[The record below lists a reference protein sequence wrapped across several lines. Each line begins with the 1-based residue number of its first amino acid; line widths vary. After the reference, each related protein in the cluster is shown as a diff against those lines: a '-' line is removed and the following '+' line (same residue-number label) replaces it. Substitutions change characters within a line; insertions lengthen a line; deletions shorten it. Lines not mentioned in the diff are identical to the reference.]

1 MGLETDGKMASRKKT
16 KSGSTEHSSIAAPS
30 ETAPR
35 KRRKE
40 ARPGEIVEAGLR
52 EFAEKGFAAAR
63 LEDIAARAGIVK
75 GTIYRYF
82 ESKEALF
89 REAVRLRVLP
99 VLQEADEMVA
109 RYPGPTDELL
119 RGLLQAIYARFV
131 ASDSRVLMRIIIA
144 EGQRFPEIPAYYHR
158 EMITKG
164 EALLRKII
172 ARGVERGEFRESA
185 VRDYPAIVVAP
196 ALAAAILQM
205 AFTAQSS
212 IDLDRYREAHL
223 DLVLNGLK
231 VR

>member
-1 MGLETDGKMASRKKT
+1 MAARNKIKPDGAGGS
-16 KSGSTEHSSIAAPS
+16 STETPQ
-30 ETAPR
+30 R

-40 ARPGEIVEAGLR
+40 ARPSEIVEAGLR
-52 EFAEKGFAAAR
+52 EFSEKGFAAAR
-63 LEDIAARAGIVK
+63 LDDIAARAGIVK

-82 ESKEALF
+82 ENKEALF
-89 REAVRLRVLP
+89 REAVRLRILP
-99 VLQEADEMVA
+99 VLAEAEEMVE
-109 RYPGPTDELL
+109 RYPGPTEALL

-131 ASDSRVLMRIIIA
+131 ASDTKVLLRIIVA
-144 EGQRFPEIPAYYHR
+144 EGQRFPDIPAYYHR

-185 VRDYPAIVVAP
+185 VRDYPVVLVAP
-196 ALAAAILQM
+196 ALAAAIWQM
-205 AFTAQSS
+205 AFAAQSS

-231 VR
+231 RR

>member
-1 MGLETDGKMASRKKT
+1 MTGRKKEE
-16 KSGSTEHSSIAAPS
+16 SGNTERSSTAAPS

-63 LEDIAARAGIVK
+63 LEDIAARAGVVK

-82 ESKEALF
+82 ENKEALF
-89 REAVRLRVLP
+89 REAVQLRIVP
-99 VLQEADEMVA
+99 VLQEADEMVEQ
-109 RYPGPTDELL
+109 YPGPTADLL

-131 ASDSRVLMRIIIA
+131 ASDTKVLMRIIIA
-144 EGQRFPEIPAYYHR
+144 EGQRFPDIPAYYHR

-172 ARGVERGEFRESA
+172 ARGVERGEFRQTALS
-185 VRDYPAIVVAP
+185 DYPVIVVAP
-196 ALAAAILQM
+196 ALAAAIMQM
-205 AFTAQSS
+205 AFAAQSS
-212 IDLDRYREAHL
+212 VDLDRYREAHL
-223 DLVLNGLK
+223 DLVLNGL
-231 VR
+231 VAR

>member
-1 MGLETDGKMASRKKT
+1 MVGRKKSKPGGT
-16 KSGSTEHSSIAAPS
+16 GRASTQAPS

-35 KRRKE
+35 KRRKD
-40 ARPGEIVEAGLR
+40 ARPGEIVEAGLS

-82 ESKEALF
+82 ENKEALF

-99 VLQEADEMVA
+99 ILQEADEMVA

-131 ASDSRVLMRIIIA
+131 ASDTKVLMRIIIA
-144 EGQRFPEIPAYYHR
+144 EGQRFPDIPAYYHR

-172 ARGVERGEFRESA
+172 ARGIERGEFRESA
-185 VRDYPAIVVAP
+185 VRDYPAIIVAP

-205 AFTAQSS
+205 AFATQSS
-212 IDLDRYREAHL
+212 VDLDRYREAHL
-223 DLVLNGLK
+223 DLVLNGL
-231 VR
+231 RAR

>member
-16 KSGSTEHSSIAAPS
+16 ESGGKERASAAAPS
-30 ETAPR
+30 EMAPR

-82 ESKEALF
+82 ENKEALF
-89 REAVRLRVLP
+89 REAVRLRILP
-99 VLQEADEMVA
+99 VLQEADEMVEQ
-109 RYPGPTDELL
+109 YPGPTADLL
-119 RGLLQAIYARFV
+119 RGLIQAIYARFV
-131 ASDSRVLMRIIIA
+131 ASDTKVLLRIIVA
-144 EGQRFPEIPAYYHR
+144 EGQRFPDIPAYYHR

-172 ARGVERGEFRESA
+172 ARGVERGEFRETA
-185 VRDYPAIVVAP
+185 VSDYPVIIVAP

-205 AFTAQSS
+205 AFATQNSV
-212 IDLDRYREAHL
+212 DLDRYREAHL
-223 DLVLNGLK
+223 DIVLNGL
-231 VR
+231 VAR

>member
-1 MGLETDGKMASRKKT
+1 MVGRKKGEPGGT
-16 KSGSTEHSSIAAPS
+16 DRASTQAPS
-30 ETAPR
+30 EAAPR
-35 KRRKE
+35 KRRKD

-82 ESKEALF
+82 ENKEALF

-99 VLQEADEMVA
+99 ILQEADEMVA

-131 ASDSRVLMRIIIA
+131 ASDTKVLMRIIIA
-144 EGQRFPEIPAYYHR
+144 EGQRFPDIPAYYHR

-172 ARGVERGEFRESA
+172 ARGIERGEFRESA
-185 VRDYPAIVVAP
+185 VRDYPAIIVAP

-205 AFTAQSS
+205 AFATQSS
-212 IDLDRYREAHL
+212 VDLDRYREAHL
-223 DLVLNGLK
+223 DLVLNGL
-231 VR
+231 RAR